1 MYMNTPLLSSDTQE
15 EGIRPH
21 YRWLWATMCLL
32 GFELR
37 TSGRAVGELNHW
49 AISPA
54 LFAFSFLFFCLFVC
68 LFVWDRVSLC
78 SPGCPGTH
86 FVDQADLEL
95 RNLPASASQMLG
107 LKVRA
112 TISGYLLFL
121 YQVARLGECLSVVW
135 CSPDVYRAPC
145 SLSSTTK

>member
-1 MYMNTPLLSSDTQE
+1 MNITKQK
-15 EGIRPH
+15 EG
-21 YRWLWATMCLL
+21 L
-32 GFELR
+32 
-37 TSGRAVGELNHW
+37 
-49 AISPA
+49 
-54 LFAFSFLFFCLFVC
+54 FLFFVFLFF
-68 LFVWDRVSLC
+68 LFPFFFFLLFFLDRVSLY

-86 FVDQADLEL
+86 PVDQAGLKL

-135 CSPDVYRAPC
+135 CSPGVYRAPC
-145 SLSSTTK
+145 SLPSTAK